1 MVFFDRST
9 VRPDGTVL
17 CPLRDA
23 WVDAEACERCARL
36 IRTSD
41 TIPLEYI
48 VCDGREIA
56 SWLGL
61 DSPD

>member
-1 MVFFDRST
+1 MVFLDRSI
-9 VRPDGTVL
+9 VQPDGTVL

-23 WVDAEACERCARL
+23 WVVADACARCRRL

-41 TIPLEYI
+41 TIPVEYI
-48 VCDGREIA
+48 VCDGHEIA

-61 DSPD
+61 GSGD